1 MEKQARKA
9 RMRLGASS
17 NRARAI
23 NQLDQMAGFGRQVN
37 RIAKASTNLK
47 TGAAYRWQLPT
58 QVPLVQFERVN
69 TPTNFD
75 GSQSHS
81 GEALNRNETNR
92 ERKAASAVQ
101 LSGLHGHANA
111 LRRAASMVDAGGR
124 ISKKSRELNSAIESW
139 SPAEGSVE
147 SGERA
152 RVISNASR
160 RAIDV
165 AKKVVVPNIGSSQRL
180 DRAVSSGSQKD
191 VDGAASRFAERGLSA
206 RARNASIRGAST
218 LPNVSQRVFAEP
230 AGRARGS
237 NSGSM
242 STGITINS
250 SPMVVINAPASGGN
264 TARDVISA
272 LRTYREELFDQ
283 MKRES
288 TRRERVQF

>member
-1 MEKQARKA
+1 MEKQARKV

-37 RIAKASTNLK
+37 RIAKASTNLMIGK
-47 TGAAYRWQLPT
+47 GGRWKDPAQVSLAQLAAGNMQANGNGSESHTGELRNQNEINQERTPADAAQLGR
-58 QVPLVQFERVN
+58 F
-69 TPTNFD
+69 
-75 GSQSHS
+75 
-81 GEALNRNETNR
+81 
-92 ERKAASAVQ
+92 
-101 LSGLHGHANA
+101 HGHANA
-111 LRRAASMVDAGGR
+111 LRRAASMVEAGGR

-139 SPAEGSVE
+139 SRAEGSVE

-250 SPMVVINAPASGGN
+250 SPTVVINAPASGGN